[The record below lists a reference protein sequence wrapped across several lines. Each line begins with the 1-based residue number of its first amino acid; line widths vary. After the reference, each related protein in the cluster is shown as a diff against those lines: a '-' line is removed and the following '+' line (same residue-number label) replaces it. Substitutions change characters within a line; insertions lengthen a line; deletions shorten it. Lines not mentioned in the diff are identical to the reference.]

1 MKMTRVNISLSDDLL
16 ERLDYYKTKVKLNRS
31 AFIAKAVEYFLIEV
45 KAKVFEERKKKAIL
59 GIRELR
65 KKIGPELAGWDAT
78 ADIRKLRDTRWAG
91 SSRWLDIKKK

>member
-1 MKMTRVNISLSDDLL
+1 MTRVNISLSEDTLKKIDK
-16 ERLDYYKTKVKLNRS
+16 YKSKINLSRS
-31 AFIAKAVEYFLIEV
+31 AFITKAVENYFFEV
-45 KAKVFEERKKKAIL
+45 EEKIYEERKRKAIE

-91 SSRWLDIKKK
+91 SSRWSNTKKG